1 MHPHSPLA
9 VSLLESLRREEEL
22 LRAALTTAADVQAAL
37 HRGDLPAAL
46 DSSTKQWLAAELHA
60 AGEAR
65 FASAS
70 ALAHA
75 LGLNAESSTLASL
88 AAKLDGPHAA
98 ELLAARDRL
107 KVIAG
112 ELAGIQDRNANL
124 VAHLRS
130 FFRGVLSDLAT
141 PDAPVRYGPS
151 GSKLGTLSG
160 LSAKASG

>member
-9 VSLLESLRREEEL
+9 VSLLEALRREEEL
-22 LRAALTTAADVQAAL
+22 LRAALATATDVRAAL
-37 HRGDLPAAL
+37 RRGDLPAAL
-46 DSSTKQWLAAELHA
+46 DASTKPWLAAQLHA

-65 FASAS
+65 AIAAS
-70 ALAHA
+70 ALGYA
-75 LGLNAESSTLASL
+75 LGLSAENLTLTAL
-88 AAKLDGPHAA
+88 AAKLDAPHAA

-107 KVIAG
+107 QDVAG

-130 FFRGVLSDLAT
+130 FFRGVLSDLST

-160 LSAKASG
+160 LKVQASG